1 MKRRPLLTSCLTVL
15 LGILLSNVFQNEL
28 DATEMLGP
36 EVTANVQLTGG
47 VFMLTATNPGT
58 LLTQQDLSS
67 NIDNRSIL
75 EFSLDSLTS
84 STAIILAT
92 LELEVTFRNPNAVI
106 SIFGYAGD
114 GEADV
119 NDAAVT
125 ANFLGASDPITAL
138 GLLSVDLDVD
148 VITDLV
154 GSSTHLGLLLMGDAG
169 GLSADF
175 VGDPNSD
182 FAPMLNITF
191 APIPGDFDL
200 NRVVD
205 GFDFLKWQRG
215 EVSSP
220 PSADDLLDW
229 QNNYGTTASLAAI
242 TSVPEPTT
250 LCFVLLGALGLLAN
264 RQTCGYSSSR
274 LTP

>member
-28 DATEMLGP
+28 DAAEMLGP

-47 VFMLTATNPGT
+47 SFMLTATNPGT
-58 LLTQQDLSS
+58 LLTEQDLSN

-92 LELEVTFRNPNAVI
+92 LELNVVGRDPNAVI

-138 GLLSVDLDVD
+138 GLISVDLDVT

-154 GSSTHLGLLLMGDAG
+154 GSSTHLGLLLMGDPN
-169 GLSADF
+169 GLIADF
-175 VGDPNSD
+175 TGDLNSD
-182 FAPMLNITF
+182 FAPVLNITF

-200 NRVVD
+200 NGVVD

-215 EVSSP
+215 ESP
-220 PSADDLLDW
+220 DPLSADDLLDW
-229 QNNYGTTASLAAI
+229 ENNYGTTTTLIAI

-250 LCFVLLGALGLLAN
+250 LCFVLLGVLGLLVK
-264 RQTCGYSSSR
+264 RFPTR
-274 LTP
+274 